1 MIYSLSGRLVH
12 TEPALMV
19 IECGGVGY
27 ACRTTYNTLSAVGEI
42 GSEVTVFTVMSVRQD
57 AVELFGFADNEEL
70 SCFKMLTTVT
80 GVGAKAA
87 LSILSDNTPERF
99 AMLVASGDSKALTRS
114 PGIGNK
120 IAQRIV
126 LELKDKIAKETSVG
140 TSSGSGS
147 ALPSASAVG
156 NNASEA
162 ISALVVLGFTASEA
176 SRAIASLPPETSV
189 EDMIKHGL
197 KALASL

>member
-42 GSEVTVFTVMSVRQD
+42 GSDVTVFTVMSVRQD

-126 LELKDKIAKETSVG
+126 LELKDKIAREAKADTSG
-140 TSSGSGS
+140 GS
-147 ALPSASAVG
+147 ALPASAVG